1 MLEEV
6 LVPVEPSSKFI
17 HGLRA
22 RLVHYKGDR
31 IASIWFGMAI
41 IGTALLIVV
50 ALSTFALRLAIAILA
65 GIELLSRRKREKG
78 RVRLRTTEG

>member
-6 LVPVEPSSKFI
+6 LVPVEPSSRFI

-22 RLVHYKGDR
+22 RLVHYRGDR
-31 IASIWFGMAI
+31 LASIWFGMAI

-65 GIELLSRRKREKG
+65 GIELLSRRRRGKRRIG
-78 RVRLRTTEG
+78 LRAT